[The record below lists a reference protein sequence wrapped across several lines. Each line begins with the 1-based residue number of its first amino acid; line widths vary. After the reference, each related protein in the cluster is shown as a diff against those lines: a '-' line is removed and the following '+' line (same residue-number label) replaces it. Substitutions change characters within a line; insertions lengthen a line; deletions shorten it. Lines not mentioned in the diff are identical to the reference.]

1 MKTASLRGV
10 IRPGCNP
17 MSLAKKINALPLFWI
32 IISPII
38 LGLAVL
44 LGYYAATRTSDQRP
58 SLKQETPPKPLIKTA
73 TSGAQAPQR
82 LAQKIE
88 ALGRGFDGH
97 VGIAIRSIN
106 NGWSISFN
114 GDRPFPQQ
122 SVSKL
127 WVAAAI
133 MDGVDRGAFSLA
145 DRIALTPND
154 LSIFHQPI
162 RKKILAGGYNPA
174 LSELLSFAMTQSD
187 NAANEAL
194 FQRVGGK
201 VGVETFLKQKGIS
214 GITISQGEK
223 ELQMGIAGLSWDPR
237 FSYDRYFWDVRNAL
251 PWPVRK
257 RAIEAYVANPTDGA
271 TPLAV
276 ADGLAKLQSRQLI
289 SARSTAY
296 LLDLMMQSK
305 TGPDRLKSGLSPG
318 WTMAHKTGTGQVL
331 QMQDNEHAGIFTAY
345 NDVGVLSSP
354 QGQHYAL
361 VVMIGRTMR
370 AVPERQAL
378 MRAVTQSVIAC
389 DVAGWASC
397 R

>member
-1 MKTASLRGV
+1 V
-10 IRPGCNP
+10 
-17 MSLAKKINALPLFWI
+17 F
-32 IISPII
+32 
-38 LGLAVL
+38 
-44 LGYYAATRTSDQRP
+44 GYYAATRTANQRP
-58 SLKQETPPKPLIKTA
+58 SPPKETPQKPVIKA
-73 TSGAQAPQR
+73 STSGTEAPQR
-82 LAQKIE
+82 LTQRIE
-88 ALGRGFDGH
+88 RLGRNFDGE
-97 VGIAIRSIN
+97 VGIAIRSIEN
-106 NGWSISFN
+106 NWSISFN

-133 MDGVDRGAFSLA
+133 MDGVDRGAFSLG
-145 DRIALTPND
+145 DRIALTLSD
-154 LSIFHQPI
+154 LSIFNQPI

-174 LSELLSFAMTQSD
+174 LSELLNFAMTQSD

-194 FQRVGGK
+194 FRRVGGK

-214 GITISQGEK
+214 GIAMSQGEK

-237 FSYDRYFWDVRNAL
+237 FSYDRYFWDARNAL
-251 PWPVRK
+251 PWPIRK

-289 SARSTAY
+289 SASSTAY

-345 NDVGVLSSP
+345 NDVGILSSP